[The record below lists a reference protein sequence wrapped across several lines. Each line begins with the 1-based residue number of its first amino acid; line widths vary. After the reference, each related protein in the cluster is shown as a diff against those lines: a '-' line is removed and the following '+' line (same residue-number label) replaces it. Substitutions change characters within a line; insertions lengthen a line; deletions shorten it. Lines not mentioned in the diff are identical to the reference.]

1 MKNLLY
7 PLTAIILSFPTYCN
21 AQVTKTENPKS
32 VIQLSGLSDQQKLK
46 ELVSIHQGT
55 YQLSVSNENYAP
67 VLTLD
72 LLESVINSRQQ
83 ATNVSIELDEF
94 THLFIPSFNTIE
106 NETFLPLETI
116 IYPTGPTSVGISH

>member
-21 AQVTKTENPKS
+21 AQISKTEYPKS

-83 ATNVSIELDEF
+83 ATNVSIELDD
-94 THLFIPSFNTIE
+94 
-106 NETFLPLETI
+106 
-116 IYPTGPTSVGISH
+116 VGGG

>member
-21 AQVTKTENPKS
+21 AQINKTEYPKS

-94 THLFIPSFNTIE
+94 THLFIPSFNAIE
-106 NETFLPLETI
+106 NEIFVPLKTI
-116 IYPTGPTSVGISH
+116 IYPTNPTSVGVSD